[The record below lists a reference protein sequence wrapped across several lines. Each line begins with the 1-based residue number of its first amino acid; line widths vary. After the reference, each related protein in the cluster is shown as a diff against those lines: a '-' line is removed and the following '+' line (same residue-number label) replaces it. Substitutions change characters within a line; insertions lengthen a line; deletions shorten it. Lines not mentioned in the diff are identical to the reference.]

1 MGRAL
6 AQAKSQLISSPFLF
20 RSIPPLLTH
29 SAATLEQLSS
39 SSPNS
44 LPTLIHSGSLAVIL
58 EQLGL
63 YYFLWVR
70 DREDRL
76 GLKAGEQAGFVVHVQ
91 GAFESWEAMRN
102 EVGGEV
108 ASGWGDEEMSAI
120 GLIGMA
126 LERIDTIAL
135 RQPPVKS

>member
-1 MGRAL
+1 M
-6 AQAKSQLISSPFLF
+6 
-20 RSIPPLLTH
+20 
-29 SAATLEQLSS
+29 
-39 SSPNS
+39 
-44 LPTLIHSGSLAVIL
+44 
-58 EQLGL
+58 
-63 YYFLWVR
+63 R